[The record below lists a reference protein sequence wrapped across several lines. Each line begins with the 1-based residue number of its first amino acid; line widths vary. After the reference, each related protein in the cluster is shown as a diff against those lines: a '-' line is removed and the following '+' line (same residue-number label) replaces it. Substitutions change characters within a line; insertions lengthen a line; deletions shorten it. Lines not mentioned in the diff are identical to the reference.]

1 MAQASFEHE
10 TLFLFPKYWVLQEFA
25 ATSVGAYIFIELYQL
40 RSEDHRKLVL
50 ISC

>member
-25 ATSVGAYIFIELYQL
+25 TSVGGCIFIELYQL
-40 RSEDHRKLVL
+40 RSKDHRKLVL